1 MTGLYHG
8 TWATPED
15 QKDLRPLAKIAKG
28 FAGNAPLWAY
38 ILSEAQVTSWEKADS
53 VAPLDDV
60 PIKLGPVGAR
70 SSPRCSPPSL
80 SATARPI

>member
-53 VAPLDDV
+53 VAPWMTSLSSS
-60 PIKLGPVGAR
+60 GPWGAR
-70 SSPRCSPPSL
+70 SSPRCSPPRL
-80 SATARPI
+80 SATVRPI